1 MRMKNMNVFPGVQMK
16 WAAVLAGM
24 FCLSMATGICAAQD
38 EKPCA
43 ADAAK
48 LCKGIQQGEG
58 RVAQCLKEHA
68 NELSPA
74 CKKNIG
80 ETKEKVQDFKE
91 ACKDDSAKLCKGTK
105 PGGGRILQCL
115 KQHEG
120 ELSPACKEKMNQPRG
135 RQE

>member
-1 MRMKNMNVFPGVQMK
+1 MKNWTVFSGVQMN
-16 WAAVLAGM
+16 WLAVFAGV
-24 FCLSMATGICAAQD
+24 FCLTVAAGVSAEPD
-38 EKPCA
+38 ARPCA
-43 ADAAK
+43 EDAAR
-48 LCKGIQQGEG
+48 LCQGVQQGQG
-58 RVAQCLKEHA
+58 PVARCLKEHA

-74 CKKNIG
+74 CKKNIAKV
-80 ETKEKVQDFKE
+80 KEEVREFAQ

-135 RQE
+135 RQR